1 MVKYLFEK
9 YNLFNINIILCSQFS
24 GLNHRFTSYLI
35 NSMKKLFII
44 IPVILIILFGFLWWR
59 FYFVFGEGVKA
70 GQLNFIVKKG
80 YMFKTWEG
88 RIIQEGFKSET
99 AGALQSN
106 EFDFSIE
113 SDSIAKV
120 LELNSGK
127 FLELRYKEY
136 FNAIPWRGNSNYIVS
151 EIISIKD
158 SKGTNSIP
166 MQ

>member
-1 MVKYLFEK
+1 
-9 YNLFNINIILCSQFS
+9 
-24 GLNHRFTSYLI
+24 
-35 NSMKKLFII
+35 MKKLFIV
-44 IPVILIILFGFLWWR
+44 IPIILGVLAVMFWWR

-113 SDSIAKV
+113 NDSIAKV

-151 EIISIKD
+151 DIISIKD
-158 SKGTNSIP
+158 PKGKSSLP
-166 MQ
+166 VQ